1 MPEKRAEI
9 LDIAVALADERGLAA
24 VSMRAIAE
32 RVGVTPMALYPYVG
46 NKAALLDGMLGR
58 LLGGL
63 LPPAASEA
71 ARPPRPAADGAAA
84 DGTAGRGT
92 DEAGG
97 GTADDHVLDE
107 EAARG
112 RAGRGTDD
120 HVPDGAAAGGGAGD
134 YVADGAAAGD
144 GAGAPWP
151 DRLTAIARRA
161 RAVVIA
167 HPWAASL
174 IFARPAVT
182 PDSVRTVDLLYTALL
197 DAGVPAPEVPRL
209 ERMLSTVVIGFAA
222 SEAGGR
228 FGSGGDPR
236 SYRGLLPSGVL
247 PGHAR
252 LSAALDRPVD
262 WDAEFE
268 ADLADL
274 RLLIEAIARPR
285 PGPAR
290 P

>member
-1 MPEKRAEI
+1 MPDKRAEI

-24 VSMRAIAE
+24 VSMRAVAE
-32 RVGVTPMALYPYVG
+32 RVGVTPMALYPYIG
-46 NKAALLDGMLGR
+46 SKAALLDGMLGH
-58 LLGGL
+58 LLGRL
-63 LPPAASEA
+63 IPPAGSEA
-71 ARPPRPAADGAAA
+71 ARPDNRAA
-84 DGTAGRGT
+84 
-92 DEAGG
+92 
-97 GTADDHVLDE
+97 H
-107 EAARG
+107 G
-112 RAGRGTDD
+112 RAGRGADD
-120 HVPDGAAAGGGAGD
+120 HVP
-134 YVADGAAAGD
+134 DGAAAGD

-151 DRLTAIARRA
+151 DRLSAIARSA

-174 IFARPAVT
+174 IFAQQAVT

-228 FGSGGDPR
+228 FGSEDDPR

-252 LSAALDRPVD
+252 LAAALNRPVD

-274 RLLIEAIARPR
+274 RLLIEAIARPGAGPGR
-285 PGPAR
+285 P
-290 P
+290 

>member
-71 ARPPRPAADGAAA
+71 ARPARPAADGAA
-84 DGTAGRGT
+84 DRGT

-97 GTADDHVLDE
+97 GTADDHVLDD

-120 HVPDGAAAGGGAGD
+120 HVPDDAAAGDGAGD
-134 YVADGAAAGD
+134 HVRDGAAAGD

-151 DRLTAIARRA
+151 DRLTAIARSA

-236 SYRGLLPSGVL
+236 SYRGLQPSGVL

-252 LSAALDRPVD
+252 LAAALDRPVD

-274 RLLIEAIARPR
+274 RLLIEAIARPGT
-285 PGPAR
+285 GPAR

>member
-71 ARPPRPAADGAAA
+71 ARPARPAADGAA
-84 DGTAGRGT
+84 DRGT

-97 GTADDHVLDE
+97 GTADDHVLDD

-120 HVPDGAAAGGGAGD
+120 HVPDDAAAGDGAGD
-134 YVADGAAAGD
+134 HVRDGAAAGD

-151 DRLTAIARRA
+151 DRLTAIARSA

-252 LSAALDRPVD
+252 LAAALDRPVD

-274 RLLIEAIARPR
+274 RLLIEAIARP
-285 PGPAR
+285 GTAPAR

>member
-9 LDIAVALADERGLAA
+9 LDIAIALADERGLAA

-58 LLGGL
+58 LLGRL

-71 ARPPRPAADGAAA
+71 GRPAADGARAA
-84 DGTAGRGT
+84 GPTRPGAARRT
-92 DEAGG
+92 
-97 GTADDHVLDE
+97 TTPDD

-112 RAGRGTDD
+112 RAGRGADD
-120 HVPDGAAAGGGAGD
+120 HVP
-134 YVADGAAAGD
+134 DGAAAGD

-151 DRLTAIARRA
+151 DRLSAIARSA

-228 FGSGGDPR
+228 FGSEGDPR

-252 LSAALDRPVD
+252 LAAALDRPVD

-274 RLLIEAIARPR
+274 RLLIEAIARPGAGPGR
-285 PGPAR
+285 P
-290 P
+290 

>member
-46 NKAALLDGMLGR
+46 TKAALLDGMLGR

-71 ARPPRPAADGAAA
+71 ARPARPAADGAA
-84 DGTAGRGT
+84 DRGT

-97 GTADDHVLDE
+97 GTADDHVLDD

-120 HVPDGAAAGGGAGD
+120 HVPDDAAAGDGAGD
-134 YVADGAAAGD
+134 HVRDGAAAGD

-252 LSAALDRPVD
+252 LAAALDRPVD

-274 RLLIEAIARPR
+274 RLLIEAIARP
-285 PGPAR
+285 GTAPAR

>member
-32 RVGVTPMALYPYVG
+32 RVGVTPMALYPYIG
-46 NKAALLDGMLGR
+46 NKAALLDGMLGH
-58 LLGGL
+58 L
-63 LPPAASEA
+63 LPPAGSEA
-71 ARPPRPAADGAAA
+71 ARPARRAADGAA
-84 DGTAGRGT
+84 GRGT
-92 DEAGG
+92 GEAAG
-97 GTADDHVLDE
+97 GTADGHVLDD
-107 EAARG
+107 EAAHG

-120 HVPDGAAAGGGAGD
+120 HVPDD
-134 YVADGAAAGD
+134 AAGD

-151 DRLTAIARRA
+151 DRLSAIARSA

-209 ERMLSTVVIGFAA
+209 ERMLSTIVIGFAA

-228 FGSGGDPR
+228 FGSGGDLR

-252 LSAALDRPVD
+252 LAAALDRPVD

-274 RLLIEAIARPR
+274 QLLIEAIARPDA
-285 PGPAR
+285 GPAR